1 MSIPSVVGIPAE
13 MKLGDVDFSLPPDA
27 RSYSVKVMAS
37 NVQSVASPV
46 INCAGATA
54 GILPQPQFV
63 AQNIFFDLPCGQSP
77 STFLD
82 TRFSTISFKATMT
95 VPTAF
100 TGAGANPLAY
110 LRSGGYSFF
119 DRMYITG
126 GNGQILEDVAE
137 VGLVYDLLTSL
148 QLNSAT
154 RDTLALQYGFAS
166 AAGSDLCQGHP
177 WNVMNGATLTAATA
191 VETHS
196 YSFPLI
202 SALTGMGSDKF
213 LNIGR
218 LNKLQ
223 VALQTAT
230 ELPISINFA
239 AAVTTGS
246 FQITLSDIALN
257 LEYVDIGSSSL
268 GMLDSTLVDGKAY
281 MHGTTYRT
289 SAVSMTNVAGNQSL
303 LAGIRGSSVK
313 SLFARF
319 VDGGVVVGPP
329 YVPSSPNGKYDSKN
343 PNANS
348 LNFNIGGLKYPNNPV
363 NPLIS
368 PASSFRNLQMAIGAF
383 NNAQF
388 QSAITPVAYCKLAAG
403 GTASGTTLGGTQ
415 DANYTL
421 VAGTTVSA
429 VSQQCQFLYG
439 ENLEIVAK
447 RGLMSGISCVNAPVF
462 LEVNCSTAPTYGQQ
476 VYVHAMIDSVFIH
489 DVRTGEIQVRM

>member
-13 MKLGDVDFSLPPDA
+13 MRLGDVDFSLPPDS
-27 RSYSVKVMAS
+27 RSYAVKVMAS
-37 NVQSVASPV
+37 NVQSVSSPA
-46 INCAGATA
+46 ISLIQGAA
-54 GILPQPQFV
+54 GIIAQPQFV
-63 AQNIFFDLPCGQSP
+63 SQNIFFDLPCGQSP

-82 TRFSTISFKATMT
+82 TRFSTISFRATISF
-95 VPTAF
+95 PTSVV
-100 TGAGANPLAY
+100 GASSNPNAY

-126 GNGQILEDVAE
+126 GNGQVLEDIGE
-137 VGLVYDLLTSL
+137 YGLVYDTLTAL

-154 RDTLALQYGFAS
+154 RDTLALQYGFVS
-166 AAGSDLCQGHP
+166 AAASDFCQGHQ
-177 WNVMNGATLTAATA
+177 WTTMSGSATLATTAMS
-191 VETHS
+191 ETHS
-196 YSFPLI
+196 YSFPLV

-223 VALQTAT
+223 IALQTAN
-230 ELPISINFA
+230 ELPISVHLGA
-239 AAVTTGS
+239 AATAGS
-246 FQITLSDIALN
+246 FVITLSDIALN

-268 GMLDSTLVDGKAY
+268 AMLDSTLVDGKAY
-281 MHGTTYRT
+281 IHGTTYRT
-289 SAVSMTNVAGNQSL
+289 SAVSMTAVAGNQSL

-319 VDGGVVVGPP
+319 VDGGGVVN
-329 YVPSSPNGKYDSKN
+329 SPNGKYDSKN
-343 PNANS
+343 PIANS

-363 NPLIS
+363 NPLIA
-368 PASSFRNLQMAIGAF
+368 PASAFRNLQMAIGAF

-403 GTASGTTLGGTQ
+403 GTASGSTLGGTQ

-421 VAGTTVSA
+421 VAAVASA
-429 VSQQCQFLYG
+429 VSQLCQFIYG

-462 LEVNCSTAPTYGQQ
+462 LEVNTSTAPTNGQQ
-476 VYVHAMIDSVFIH
+476 VYIHAMLDSVFIH

>member
-27 RSYSVKVMAS
+27 RSYAVKVMAS

-46 INCAGATA
+46 ISLVQAAA
-54 GILPQPQFV
+54 GIIPQPQFV
-63 AQNIFFDLPCGQSP
+63 SQNIFFDLPCGQSP

-95 VPTAF
+95 IPTSV

-126 GNGQILEDVAE
+126 GNGQVLEDVGE
-137 VGLVYDLLTSL
+137 YGLVYDLLTSL

-177 WNVMNGATLTAATA
+177 WNCMPGSVLTANTA

-230 ELPISINFA
+230 ELPISVNLA
-239 AAVTTGS
+239 AACTAGS

-268 GMLDSTLVDGKAY
+268 AMLDSTLVDGKAY
-281 MHGTTYRT
+281 IHGTTYRT

-319 VDGGVVVGPP
+319 VDGGIPTAGN
-329 YVPSSPNGKYDSKN
+329 PSSVNGKYDTKN
-343 PNANS
+343 PIANS

-363 NPLIS
+363 NPLIA
-368 PASSFRNLQMAIGAF
+368 PASAFRNLQMAIGAF

-388 QSAITPVAYCKLAAG
+388 QSAITPVAYCKLSAG

-421 VAGTTVSA
+421 IAANVSA
-429 VSQQCQFLYG
+429 VTQLCQFIYG

-462 LEVNCSTAPTYGQQ
+462 LEVNTSTAPTYGQQ
-476 VYVHAMIDSVFIH
+476 VYVHAMLDSVFIH

>member
-27 RSYSVKVMAS
+27 RSYAVKVMAS
-37 NVQSVASPV
+37 NVQSVPSPV
-46 INCAGATA
+46 IPLSNVAGL
-54 GILPQPQFV
+54 IPQPQFV
-63 AQNIFFDLPCGQSP
+63 SQNIFFDLPCGQSP

-82 TRFSTISFKATMT
+82 TRFSTISFRATIT
-95 VPTAF
+95 FPTAVA
-100 TGAGANPLAY
+100 GAGCNPNAY
-110 LRSGGYSFF
+110 LRSGAYSFF

-126 GNGQILEDVAE
+126 GNGQVLEDIGE
-137 VGLVYDLLTSL
+137 YGLVYDTLTSL
-148 QLNSAT
+148 QLNSST

-166 AAGSDLCQGHP
+166 VAGSDAAQGHQ
-177 WNVMNGATLTAATA
+177 WSTMNGARLPAATD
-191 VETHS
+191 VETRS
-196 YSFPLI
+196 YSFPLV

-230 ELPISINFA
+230 ELPISVSMANTA
-239 AAVTTGS
+239 YTAGS

-257 LEYVDIGSSSL
+257 LEYCDIGSSSL
-268 GMLDSTLVDGKAY
+268 AMLDSTLVDGKAY
-281 MHGTTYRT
+281 IHGTTYRT
-289 SAVSMTNVAGNQSL
+289 SAVSMPAVAGNQSL

-319 VDGGVVVGPP
+319 FDAA
-329 YVPSSPNGKYDSKN
+329 VPTAGSPNSPNGKYDTKN
-343 PNANS
+343 PIANS

-363 NPLIS
+363 NPLIA
-368 PASSFRNLQMAIGAF
+368 PASAFRNLQMAIGAF

-388 QSAITPVAYCKLAAG
+388 QSAIIPAQYCKLAIG
-403 GTASGTTLGGTQ
+403 GTPSGTTLGGTQ
-415 DANYTL
+415 DANYT
-421 VAGTTVSA
+421 TTTSLTTL
-429 VSQQCQFLYG
+429 CQFIYG

-462 LEVNCSTAPTYGQQ
+462 LEVNCSTAPTAAQQ
-476 VYVHAMIDSVFIH
+476 VYVHAMLDSVFIH

>member
-27 RSYSVKVMAS
+27 RSYAVKVLPS

-46 INCAGATA
+46 ISLIQAAAGAIA
-54 GILPQPQFV
+54 QPQFV
-63 AQNIFFDLPCGQSP
+63 SQNIFFDLPCGQSP

-82 TRFSTISFKATMT
+82 TRFSTISFKATVT
-95 VPTAF
+95 FPTGVV
-100 TGAGANPLAY
+100 GAGSNPLAY
-110 LRSGGYSFF
+110 LRSGAYSFF

-126 GNGQILEDVAE
+126 GNGQILEDIGE
-137 VGLVYDLLTSL
+137 YGLVYDTLTSL
-148 QLNSAT
+148 QLNSST

-166 AAGSDLCQGHP
+166 AAGSDVCQGHR
-177 WNVMNGATLTAATA
+177 WESMAGTATLATTAM

-196 YSFPLI
+196 YSFPLV

-230 ELPISINFA
+230 ELPISVYLA
-239 AAVTTGS
+239 AAATAGS

-257 LEYVDIGSSSL
+257 LEYCDIGSSSL
-268 GMLDSTLVDGKAY
+268 GMLDATLVDGKSY
-281 MHGTTYRT
+281 IHGTTYRT
-289 SAVSMTNVAGNQSL
+289 SAVAMGNVAGNQSL

-313 SLFARF
+313 SLFTRF
-319 VDGGVVVGPP
+319 TDGGGVTV
-329 YVPSSPNGKYDSKN
+329 SPNGKYDTKN
-343 PNANS
+343 PIANS
-348 LNFNIGGLKYPNNPV
+348 LNYNIGGLKFPNNPV

-368 PASSFRNLQMAIGAF
+368 PASAFRNTQMAIGAF

-388 QSAITPVAYCKLAAG
+388 QSAIIPTSYCRLANG
-403 GTASGTTLGGTQ
+403 GTPSTAANNFMGGTQ
-415 DANYTL
+415 DVNYAL
-421 VAGTTVSA
+421 VAAAASA
-429 VSQQCQFLYG
+429 PSQLCQFIYG
-439 ENLEIVAK
+439 ENLEVVAK

-462 LEVNCSTAPTYGQQ
+462 VEVNTSTAPTNTQQ
-476 VYVHAMIDSVFIH
+476 VYVIAMLDSVFIH
-489 DVRTGEIQVRM
+489 DVRTGDIQVRM

>member
-37 NVQSVASPV
+37 NVQSIASPTISLIQAAAGV
-46 INCAGATA
+46 I
-54 GILPQPQFV
+54 PQPQFV
-63 AQNIFFDLPCGQSP
+63 SQNIFFDLPCGQSP

-95 VPTAF
+95 VPTAVV
-100 TGAGANPLAY
+100 GAGANPLAY
-110 LRSGGYSFF
+110 LRSGAYSFF

-126 GNGQILEDVAE
+126 GNGQVLEDVGE
-137 VGLVYDLLTSL
+137 YGMVYDTLTSL
-148 QLNSAT
+148 QLNTAT
-154 RDTLALQYGFAS
+154 RDTLALQYGFNSSTA
-166 AAGSDLCQGHP
+166 LENQGHA
-177 WNVMNGATLTAATA
+177 WNCMNGTTLTAATA

-196 YSFPLI
+196 YSFPLV
-202 SALTGMGSDKF
+202 SALVGMGSDKF

-230 ELPISINFA
+230 ELPISVNIA
-239 AAVTTGS
+239 AACSAGS
-246 FQITLSDIALN
+246 FVITLSDIALN
-257 LEYVDIGSSSL
+257 LEYCDIGSSSL

-281 MHGTTYRT
+281 IHGSTYRT
-289 SAVSMTNVAGNQSL
+289 SAVSMPAVAGNQSL

-319 VDGGVVVGPP
+319 TDGGGVTN
-329 YVPSSPNGKYDSKN
+329 SPNGKYDSKN
-343 PNANS
+343 PIANS

-368 PASSFRNLQMAIGAF
+368 PATSFRNLQMAIGAF

-388 QSAITPVAYCKLAAG
+388 QSAIIPAQYCKLAAG

-421 VAGTTVSA
+421 VAGATTA
-429 VSQQCQFLYG
+429 VAQLCQFIYG
-439 ENLEIVAK
+439 ENLEVVAK

-462 LEVNCSTAPTYGQQ
+462 LEVNTSTAPTNAQQ
-476 VYVHAMIDSVFIH
+476 VYIIAMLDSVFIH

>member
-1 MSIPSVVGIPAE
+1 MLVSYSVVL
-13 MKLGDVDFSLPPDA
+13 K
-27 RSYSVKVMAS
+27 SYAVKVMAS
-37 NVQSVASPV
+37 NVQSVASPAISLIQGAAGV
-46 INCAGATA
+46 IA
-54 GILPQPQFV
+54 QPQFV
-63 AQNIFFDLPCGQSP
+63 SQNIFFDLPCGQSP

-82 TRFSTISFKATMT
+82 TRFSTISFRATMT
-95 VPTAF
+95 FPTSVV
-100 TGAGANPLAY
+100 GAGSNPNAY
-110 LRSGGYSFF
+110 LRSGAYSFF

-126 GNGQILEDVAE
+126 GNGQVLEDVAE
-137 VGLVYDLLTSL
+137 YGLIYDLLASL

-154 RDTLALQYGFAS
+154 RDTLALQYGFNSVAS
-166 AAGSDLCQGHP
+166 SDACQGHQ
-177 WNVMNGATLTAATA
+177 WSTMAGTATLPTTAM
-191 VETHS
+191 VETRS
-196 YSFPLI
+196 YSFPLV

-230 ELPISINFA
+230 ELPISVTLA
-239 AAVTTGS
+239 AAATAGS

-281 MHGTTYRT
+281 VHGTTYRT
-289 SAVSMTNVAGNQSL
+289 SAVSMTAVAGNQSL

-319 VDGGVVVGPP
+319 VDGGGVTN
-329 YVPSSPNGKYDSKN
+329 SPNGKYDSKN
-343 PNANS
+343 PIANS

-363 NPLIS
+363 NPLIA
-368 PASSFRNLQMAIGAF
+368 PASAFRNLQMAIGAF

-388 QSAITPVAYCKLAAG
+388 QSAITPAQYCKLAAG

-421 VAGTTVSA
+421 VAAAASA
-429 VSQQCQFLYG
+429 VAQQCQFIYG

-462 LEVNCSTAPTYGQQ
+462 LELNTSTAPTNGQQ

>member
-27 RSYSVKVMAS
+27 RSYAVKVMAS

-46 INCAGATA
+46 ISLVQGA
-54 GILPQPQFV
+54 GILAQPQFV
-63 AQNIFFDLPCGQSP
+63 SQNIFFDLPCGQSP

-95 VPTAF
+95 IPAATV
-100 TGAGANPLAY
+100 GAGANPLAY

-126 GNGQILEDVAE
+126 GNGQVLEDIAE
-137 VGLVYDLLTSL
+137 YGLVYDLLTSL

-166 AAGSDLCQGHP
+166 AAGSDACQGHS
-177 WNVMNGATLTAATA
+177 WSTMNGARLPATA
-191 VETHS
+191 DVETRS
-196 YSFPLI
+196 YSFPLV

-230 ELPISINFA
+230 ELPISINLA
-239 AAVTTGS
+239 AAATAGS

-281 MHGTTYRT
+281 IHGTTYRT
-289 SAVSMTNVAGNQSL
+289 SAVSMTAVAGNQSL

-319 VDGGVVVGPP
+319 VDGGFASALNPNSV
-329 YVPSSPNGKYDSKN
+329 NGKYDSKN
-343 PNANS
+343 PIANS

-388 QSAITPVAYCKLAAG
+388 QSAIIPASYCRLAVG

-415 DANYTL
+415 DANYAL
-421 VAGTTVSA
+421 MAANVSA

-439 ENLEIVAK
+439 ENLEIVSK
-447 RGLMSGISCVNAPVF
+447 KGLFSGISCVNAPVF
-462 LEVNCSTAPTYGQQ
+462 LEINTSTAPTNGQQ
-476 VYVHAMIDSVFIH
+476 VYIHAMIDSVFIH

>member
-27 RSYSVKVMAS
+27 RSYAVKVMAS

-46 INCAGATA
+46 ISMIQASA
-54 GILPQPQFV
+54 GILNQPQFV

-82 TRFSTISFKATMT
+82 TRFSTISFKATLTFPTT
-95 VPTAF
+95 V
-100 TGAGANPLAY
+100 TGAGCNPLGY

-126 GNGQILEDVAE
+126 GNGQVLEDVAE

-148 QLNSAT
+148 QLNSST

-166 AAGSDLCQGHP
+166 AAGSDACQGHQWVGLP
-177 WNVMNGATLTAATA
+177 GTATLPTTAT

-196 YSFPLI
+196 YSFPLV
-202 SALTGMGSDKF
+202 SALVGMGSDKF

-230 ELPISINFA
+230 ELPISVNLA
-239 AAVTTGS
+239 AACSAGS

-281 MHGTTYRT
+281 IHGTTYRT
-289 SAVSMTNVAGNQSL
+289 SAVSMPAVAGNQSL

-319 VDGGVVVGPP
+319 TDGGQSAAFNPNSV
-329 YVPSSPNGKYDSKN
+329 NGKYDSKN

-388 QSAITPVAYCKLAAG
+388 QSAIIPASYCRLAVG
-403 GTASGTTLGGTQ
+403 GTASGLTLGGTQ
-415 DANYTL
+415 DANYAL
-421 VAGTTVSA
+421 MAANVSA
-429 VSQQCQFLYG
+429 VSQQCQFIYG

-462 LEVNCSTAPTYGQQ
+462 LEVNTSTAPTNAQQ